1 MRVMLRRIVFAIPLL
16 AAFAMA
22 SERAPA
28 APVDPAVPEGNLPCE
43 GDVWGPP
50 GARMFL
56 KFDPD
61 RDGRVD
67 LAGFVGHREARF
79 RSLDADGDGRITVS
93 EYLLAYPSETAE
105 SARARYGRFDADGDG
120 AIDFAEWTAA
130 ETARFRRID
139 ADGDGVVTR
148 EEFLADRARV
158 CSGRD
163 KPDAS

>member
-1 MRVMLRRIVFAIPLL
+1 MRVMLRGTVFAMPLL
-16 AAFAMA
+16 AAFAIA

-61 RDGRVD
+61 RDGHVD

-105 SARARYGRFDADGDG
+105 SARAMARSPEATGWSGGFRG
-120 AIDFAEWTAA
+120 A
-130 ETARFRRID
+130 
-139 ADGDGVVTR
+139 
-148 EEFLADRARV
+148 
-158 CSGRD
+158 
-163 KPDAS
+163 